1 MPFYTL
7 PVPAVC
13 VLVLSCDLAISARR
27 DWPRFADAERGG
39 VGVGTLRYVE
49 ICRRLRIRWV
59 QPISNSK
66 IRLPRGKK
74 GDKIPPTSR
83 KGGAALKFFSVY
95 FFALLLIPSVLVSA
109 QHTSNWPHPPE
120 PADKSS
126 T

>member
-74 GDKIPPTSR
+74 GDKIPPTGR
-83 KGGAALKFFSVY
+83 KGGRVEI
-95 FFALLLIPSVLVSA
+95 LLSVLLRAVANSERA
-109 QHTSNWPHPPE
+109 GFR
-120 PADKSS
+120 PAHK
-126 T
+126 